1 MLFRSREAWRELKE
15 EMGVEIMYGRLLDLN
30 LEEFRTGGCELAY
43 NFVALVKKKC
53 HPDPI
58 ETAPESG
65 FRTRLE
71 LEQLLDS
78 VHFVKTTKKYWK
90 LILSQQYCKK
100 LVEEMTKSHLIDK
113 DLANYQI
120 HQTGSQIDE
129 DQELDRKSRH
139 SATAKSKNIKQIGA
153 IIGRFQPFHK
163 GHMILIQTILNEVGF
178 LKIGIGS
185 AQYSH
190 EFDNPFTYEER
201 VEMVNRSLQ
210 GANISRDRYQIFAI
224 MDLHDMERWTLEVIR
239 VLGEFDIFYSNNEW
253 TRQLLK
259 KAGKEVGE
267 LMKFDFELYN
277 GSAIRQLIMQNEGIA
292 ERVPFEVNDY
302 LLEIDGFARIRNLS
316 NVKKP

>member
-1 MLFRSREAWRELKE
+1 MVACFRREDFPKFHTGKISSLIYPLARSEAHAQNIPHIICRIFAFTPDDLYLVQRRAENRRSHPGLYTDSASGHIQYHSDFSYEYIEREAWRELKE

-163 GHMILIQTILNEVGF
+163 GHMILIQTILNEE
-178 LKIGIGS
+178 IGR
-185 AQYSH
+185 AH
-190 EFDNPFTYEER
+190 
-201 VEMVNRSLQ
+201 V
-210 GANISRDRYQIFAI
+210 
-224 MDLHDMERWTLEVIR
+224 
-239 VLGEFDIFYSNNEW
+239 
-253 TRQLLK
+253 
-259 KAGKEVGE
+259 
-267 LMKFDFELYN
+267 
-277 GSAIRQLIMQNEGIA
+277 
-292 ERVPFEVNDY
+292 
-302 LLEIDGFARIRNLS
+302 
-316 NVKKP
+316 